1 MRLYGRKL
9 GRLTDI
15 SGTGGWDK
23 ILTPGVALAP
33 GLTFLHI
40 NATDELYEVSQYT
53 GISVRWDSVSPGS
66 RNLHINRP

>member
-1 MRLYGRKL
+1 MRLYGRNL
-9 GRLTDI
+9 AHLTDI

-23 ILTPGVALAP
+23 ILAPGVTLAP

-40 NATDELYEVSQYT
+40 NGTGKLYEVSHYT
-53 GISVRWDSVSPGS
+53 DISVRWDRVSPGS